1 MRWPGII
8 ATLIAAPLW
17 AGDLIC
23 PEISGVPPGFG
34 FLAPEIAVRFGA
46 PPSPETPGTETPTD
60 WLGSW
65 RIIPGGD
72 GPAPLSSLE
81 IQLEFGAL
89 WLRWDPDLADPCS
102 TDTRITVTASSTRL
116 YGDPEALAEA
126 RALGLI
132 PPQEE
137 APDLM
142 SPEAR
147 AELLRSLSLSRS
159 GTLCHL
165 RWTGPDGPAALQF
178 HCIPETGE

>member
-8 ATLIAAPLW
+8 ASLIAAPLW

-23 PEISGVPPGFG
+23 PAISGVPPGFG
-34 FLAPEIAVRFGA
+34 FLAPELAVRFAA
-46 PPSPETPGTETPTD
+46 PVSPERPVTETPTD
-60 WLGSW
+60 WIGSW
-65 RIIPGGD
+65 RITPPGG

-81 IQLEFGAL
+81 IQSEFGAL
-89 WLRWDPDLADPCS
+89 WLRWDPDLSDPCS
-102 TDTRITVTASSTRL
+102 ADTRITVTATALRL
-116 YGDPEALAEA
+116 SGDPEALTEA

-147 AELLRSLSLSRS
+147 AALLRSLTLSRS
-159 GTLCHL
+159 GKLCYL

-178 HCIPETGE
+178 LCILETGE